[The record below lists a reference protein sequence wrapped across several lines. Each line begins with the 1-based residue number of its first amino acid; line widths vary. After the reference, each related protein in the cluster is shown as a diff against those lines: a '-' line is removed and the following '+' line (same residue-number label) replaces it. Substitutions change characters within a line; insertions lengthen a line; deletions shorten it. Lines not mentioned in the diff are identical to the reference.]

1 MINLLKKCAFIY
13 CSCDSYS
20 DLWEPYFCLLNK
32 YWPDIKMN
40 IILNT
45 EHKVFN
51 NPEYFTIKVN
61 TFKCPKKCSW
71 SKRLLNILN
80 SINEEFIFL
89 VIDDLF
95 LQSKVDNSHFSNLLQ
110 FLNETDNL
118 ASIQLQGIR
127 NQTWEDKTGKDIK
140 ENHSINGKSYAFRN
154 IELTKTETFPTL
166 WKKSVLIKWLRPWE
180 SIWGFEGYGIK
191 RSKHGRLKEKVL
203 RLQTPNIYNFLWVD
217 ECSPVIN
224 GKWFDSIKIDEFF
237 NSNGITIDF
246 NKRGRISY
254 EEYLTHYVSL
264 FEHFKKYPLHEG
276 IRRGINYI
284 RSVYLS

>member
-1 MINLLKKCAFIY
+1 M
-13 CSCDSYS
+13 
-20 DLWEPYFCLLNK
+20 
-32 YWPDIKMN
+32 
-40 IILNT
+40 
-45 EHKVFN
+45 
-51 NPEYFTIKVN
+51 
-61 TFKCPKKCSW
+61 
-71 SKRLLNILN
+71 LNILN
-80 SINEEFIFL
+80 SLDEEFIFL

-140 ENHSINGKSYAFRN
+140 ENHSINGKSFDFRS
-154 IELTKTETFPTL
+154 IELTKKETFPTL

-237 NSNGITIDF
+237 NSNGIAIDF

-254 EEYLTHYVSL
+254 EEYLTHYASL